1 MNDRLRESVS
11 ALVDGEASAMELRR
25 ILANANSADVRDRWR
40 AYQLTRGALA
50 GDSLQFAHIDLS
62 VRVGEAIAGIDLED
76 APSTA
81 KDSHGFAWRK
91 SLGGVAVAATVAAVV
106 VLGGQPLRSGDEQ
119 AVIADAAKGRVYPPS
134 TLTAPAVSDGTV
146 SADFSGISPASAIDP
161 DREAERQLEKLLL
174 QHTERAAVNNGQGV
188 ISFARVPAVEEPVED
203 KK

>member
-25 ILANANSADVRDRWR
+25 VLANANSTDVRDRWR

-62 VRVGEAIAGIDLED
+62 VRVGEAIAGIDLDEV
-76 APSTA
+76 APDT
-81 KDSHGFAWRK
+81 DSRGFAWRK

-106 VLGGQPLRSGDEQ
+106 VLAGQTLRLGDEQ
-119 AVIADAAKGRVYPPS
+119 AVVADAAKGRVYPSS
-134 TLTAPAVSDGTV
+134 TLTGPAVNDGAL
-146 SADFSGISPASAIDP
+146 SADFSGIAPASAIDP
-161 DREAERQLEKLLL
+161 NREAERQLEKLLI
-174 QHTERAAVNNGQGV
+174 QHTERAAANNGQGV

-203 KK
+203 KQ

>member
-25 ILANANSADVRDRWR
+25 ILTNSDSAEVRDRWR

-62 VRVGEAIAGIDLED
+62 VRVGAALADD

-81 KDSHGFAWRK
+81 EPGGFSWRK
-91 SLGGVAVAATVAAVV
+91 SMGGFAVAATVAAVV
-106 VLGGQPLRSGDEQ
+106 VIGGQALQPTGEPAL
-119 AVIADAAKGRVYPPS
+119 VADTAGKGRVYPAPQ
-134 TLTAPAVSDGTV
+134 TAAPAVGDGTL

-161 DREAERQLEKLLL
+161 DREAAQRLEKLLL
-174 QHTERAAVNNGQGV
+174 QHTERAAGNNGQGM
-188 ISFARVPAVEEPVED
+188 ISFARVPAVEIQVSKD
-203 KK
+203 D